1 MVRRAVTARSGHF
14 RNDGTSDTR
23 DSRTLAKGRP
33 LGVSDWEQRKTTL
46 TSMLRAPE
54 SVAKGS
60 WNWALLVAERTTYGT
75 IFMVFALLQMIEFDG
90 QDYLAGLALVAL
102 LAGLA
107 FGYFRLVLPKLRNDP
122 RAAWA
127 GLVYGLGSASATFV
141 LLDDYLRAAPLFYAP
156 VVAVAALV
164 GSLTQAFLT
173 ALLSIAAYT
182 VVALLTEQ
190 PDQAADVLLNSAIFM
205 MVGVVFG
212 LLTKELRSNYRRR
225 LTETGRASNVGHRL
239 NAVVEAVEEAIIF
252 TDRRQHIRVLNER
265 AVALFD
271 VDPETMIG
279 EPMVRLLRH
288 IARQTEDPEGFMESY
303 QVLRDEPEI
312 QFEREVEQIIPVR
325 RVLHALSRP
334 ARDEAG
340 ELVGRVDVFA
350 DVTERVRRSRE
361 VERLL
366 GEARN
371 TAESYQRALLPPV
384 PSSLPRIGLVAHYIP
399 ASGQRSVS
407 GDFYDFLTLKDGRV
421 LVAMGDVCGIGP
433 RAVSDAA
440 MARYTL
446 ELLARTDDDPQV
458 ILSAMSR
465 HMRDRLGGERF
476 VRLVVATLDPERAVL
491 NYATAGHVPPL
502 LFRAATGEAEWLGE
516 GGLPIGVEDE
526 PEYKTA
532 ALEMNPGDTLFMYTD
547 GVTEAARRGRPMGQG
562 RLNDLVTEFGIGTP
576 GELVQGVRRAVEAW
590 VDKGLGD
597 DLAMLAVQVVPD
609 TSVDAPA
616 RELVMPNDPARMRE
630 VRSFISEFLADLRTP
645 LDVASEIVLAAGE
658 AAGNAVKYGRSE
670 TGTGELR
677 VRCVVEGVKI
687 HLTIADDGPG
697 FDVTAR
703 SDVGHPDPLASG
715 GRGLFLMQ
723 ELMDEVHF
731 ESSSK
736 GTTVTLT
743 RQAFEEAPL
752 PQRADPTPPE
762 G

>member
-1 MVRRAVTARSGHF
+1 MSLFER
-14 RNDGTSDTR
+14 
-23 DSRTLAKGRP
+23 
-33 LGVSDWEQRKTTL
+33 QKTNL
-46 TSMLRAPE
+46 IAMLRAPE
-54 SVAKGS
+54 TVPKGS
-60 WNWALLVAERTTYGT
+60 WRWALLVAERTTYGT
-75 IFMVFALLQMIEFDG
+75 ILMVLALLQMVEF
-90 QDYLAGLALVAL
+90 QREDYLAGIALVVL
-102 LAGLA
+102 LVVLTFGL
-107 FGYFRLVLPKLRNDP
+107 FRMVLPNLRRDP
-122 RAAWA
+122 RAPW
-127 GLVYGLGSASATFV
+127 LGLGFGILAASAIFL
-141 LLDDYLRAAPLFYAP
+141 LLDDYLRTAPAFFAP

-164 GSLTQAFLT
+164 GSLVTAFVAAGAAVLAYVVISYLT
-173 ALLSIAAYT
+173 DPRDF
-182 VVALLTEQ
+182 V
-190 PDQAADVLLNSAIFM
+190 ADVLLNSAIFV

-212 LLTKELRSNYRRR
+212 LLTQELRSNYRRR
-225 LTETGRASNVGHRL
+225 LSETGRASNVGHRL

-252 TDRRQHIRVLNER
+252 SDRRQQIRVLNER

-271 VDPETMIG
+271 VDPEEIVG

-303 QVLRDEPEI
+303 QVLRDEPEV

-340 ELVGRVDVFA
+340 KLVGRVDVFT
-350 DVTERVRRSRE
+350 DITERVRRSRE

-366 GEARN
+366 SEARS
-371 TAESYQRALLPPV
+371 TAESYQRALLPTV

-399 ASGQRSVS
+399 ASGARSVC

-421 LVAMGDVCGIGP
+421 LVALGDVCGIGP

-446 ELLARTDDDPQV
+446 ELLARSMDDPQE
-458 ILSAMSR
+458 ILAAMSR

-491 NYATAGHVPPL
+491 HYATAGHVPPL
-502 LFRAATGEAEWLGE
+502 LFRHGSGRAEWLGE

-526 PEYKTA
+526 PEYKTG
-532 ALEMNPGDTLFMYTD
+532 ALELHPGDTLFMYTD

-562 RLNDLVTEFGIGTP
+562 RLNDLVTEFGVGTP

-597 DLAMLAVQVVPD
+597 DLAMVAVQVVPD

-616 RELVMPNDPARMRE
+616 RELVLPNDPARIRE
-630 VRSFISEFLADLRTP
+630 VRSFISEFLADLRAP

-658 AAGNAVKYGRSE
+658 AAGNAVKYGRRE
-670 TGTGELR
+670 NKQGEIR
-677 VRCVVEGVKI
+677 VRCLVDGVFI
-687 HLTIADDGPG
+687 RVTVADDGLG
-697 FDVTAR
+697 FDVA
-703 SDVGHPDPLASG
+703 GKLEEAHPDPLAAG
-715 GRGLFLMQ
+715 GRGLFLMR
-723 ELMDEVHF
+723 ELMDEALID
-731 ESSSK
+731 SSDE

-743 RQAFEEAPL
+743 RQAFAEAPL
-752 PQRADPTPPE
+752 PER
-762 G
+762 